1 MSNVLKKALGLFVDF
16 DETQAVKEGA
26 PGETAPGAEGEG
38 AAAVVT
44 LPDVPADL
52 SQDPDVTRVVE
63 AGKLVASLPLE
74 GIPVEQARELVART
88 LQFAGVALA
97 DLQSSFER
105 ARGLYQAAI
114 AQEQARIVERER
126 LHAERMQVLEQAM
139 AEEKGQVEAEVGA
152 RTERI
157 TKATASLAEMEKSMA
172 FFAEDEE
179 EKAHPEQ

>member
-16 DETQAVKEGA
+16 DETQAAPSQESGA
-26 PGETAPGAEGEG
+26 GTEGEG
-38 AAAVVT
+38 AAQTVS

-52 SQDPDVTRVVE
+52 SQDPDVTRVAE

-88 LQFAGVALA
+88 LQFAGVALE
-97 DLQSSFER
+97 DLQGSFER

-152 RTERI
+152 RQERI
-157 TKATASLAEMEKSMA
+157 TKATGALAEMEKSMA
-172 FFAEDEE
+172 FFTADAEDE
-179 EKAHPEQ
+179 AQS

>member
-16 DETQAVKEGA
+16 DESQVAA
-26 PGETAPGAEGEG
+26 PQEAGTGTEGEG
-38 AAAVVT
+38 AAPAVT

-97 DLQSSFER
+97 DLQGSFER

-139 AEEKGQVEAEVGA
+139 AEEKGQAEAEVGA

-157 TKATASLAEMEKSMA
+157 AKATASLAEMEKSMA
-172 FFAEDEE
+172 FFTAEDGDAQQAE
-179 EKAHPEQ
+179 PEQS